1 MCGKKIKGMSCIKH
15 FYNLWNLTKCST
27 VSFLSCPTNNIL
39 ESFWLLS
46 PFINQFLV
54 LLTDILHTPKFNR
67 SRRRFWYITRDQL
80 PLIISL
86 IKASTNSLPAERE
99 KWRKFNKNVT
109 VELCER
115 TFSFSF
121 SISPRTLEPPTIIM
135 KWQSFVQLSPG
146 EVFPAASW
154 PLGKL

>member
-1 MCGKKIKGMSCIKH
+1 MTFQGRSLK
-15 FYNLWNLTKCST
+15 NLVLFLLSF
-27 VSFLSCPTNNIL
+27 FLSCPTNNIL
-39 ESFWLLS
+39 ETFWLLS

-86 IKASTNSLPAERE
+86 IKASTNSHPTERE

-109 VELCER
+109 AELCER

-135 KWQSFVQLSPG
+135 KWKSFVQLSPG

>member
-1 MCGKKIKGMSCIKH
+1 MTFQGRSLK
-15 FYNLWNLTKCST
+15 NLVLFLLSF
-27 VSFLSCPTNNIL
+27 FLSCPTNNIL
-39 ESFWLLS
+39 ETFWLLS
-46 PFINQFLV
+46 PFINQFLGP
-54 LLTDILHTPKFNR
+54 LMDILHTPKFNR

-86 IKASTNSLPAERE
+86 IKASTNSHPTERE

-109 VELCER
+109 AELCER

-135 KWQSFVQLSPG
+135 KWKSFVQLSPG